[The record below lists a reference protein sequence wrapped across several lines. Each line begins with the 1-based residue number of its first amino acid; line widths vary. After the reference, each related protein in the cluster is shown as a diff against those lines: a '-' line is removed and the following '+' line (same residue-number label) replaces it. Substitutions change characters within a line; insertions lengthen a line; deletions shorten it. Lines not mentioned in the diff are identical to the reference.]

1 MTELSVRRYAAGDV
15 AKAADLLRQVQQLTR
30 KIHASVADNNKRLKG
45 TEILLRR
52 TAFRLTGMLHSSSF
66 EDRPLVAETLAQVN
80 QVQSE
85 ALMQVFRR

>member
-1 MTELSVRRYAAGDV
+1 V

-52 TAFRLTGMLHSSSF
+52 TAFRLTGMLHSQQ
-66 EDRPLVAETLAQVN
+66 L
-80 QVQSE
+80 
-85 ALMQVFRR
+85 